1 MERAAGNPLFLREL
15 ASMGEK
21 TADAE
26 DLPDTVETLVATRID
41 QLAPGDRALLRWASV
56 LGVSF
61 SGALIIDVLEDDPTV
76 AAASEAWDRLGEFV
90 ERDPDVPGAFRFR
103 HALIRD
109 AAYEG
114 LSYKRRRE
122 LHGRVAEVIEGNQG
136 DRPEEAAE
144 LLSLHYF
151 YAGRSPE
158 AWKSRASLAISRG
171 TSMRTSTR
179 HGSTSGRSRRAR
191 TSSPWTKPRSRTPG
205 ARWAKFATPRVTT
218 TEPCTR

>member
-15 ASMGEK
+15 ASVGRTSTE
-21 TADAE
+21 DAE

-61 SGALIIDVLEDDPTV
+61 SGAFIIDVLEDDPTV

-114 LSYKRRRE
+114 LSFRTAARAACPRRRSPRGA
-122 LHGRVAEVIEGNQG
+122 HART
-136 DRPEEAAE
+136 
-144 LLSLHYF
+144 LSSCSRSTTTAPRTSLRRG
-151 YAGRSPE
+151 AGRWRRARVRRTNGPT
-158 AWKSRASLAISRG
+158 SRRPN
-171 TSMRTSTR
+171 
-179 HGSTSGRSRRAR
+179 STSARSRSPTTFPSSEVPRSRRHG
-191 TSSPWTKPRSRTPG
+191 KRS
-205 ARWAKFATPRVTT
+205 ATAAS
-218 TEPCTR
+218 